1 MRWQLAGPWPVGP
14 AVIPAGTIITAVV
27 GPDGGLVFDRTV
39 RPPMPINAAALDH
52 EAALQTCMWYEETD
66 TVGGW
71 HQLLF
76 HPGIDREAI
85 FAQARHKKRWPN
97 GGADPSDGGLHP
109 CSSRREAPG
118 REAST
123 ASQVIADGPRA
134 PLGLVRES

>member
-1 MRWQLAGPWPVGP
+1 VGA

-52 EAALQTCMWYEETD
+52 EAALQMCMWYEETD

-76 HPGIDREAI
+76 HPNIDREAI
-85 FAQARHKKRWPN
+85 LTTARHQKQWPN
-97 GGADPSDGGLHP
+97 GEPAPSAP
-109 CSSRREAPG
+109 PSSPSKKRSAAKG
-118 REAST
+118 
-123 ASQVIADGPRA
+123 
-134 PLGLVRES
+134 